1 MTNGLD
7 SSFQIIQDTLA
18 VRFRRIQELEGKVR
32 EQQAEIERLQ
42 RKAIPRPVTL
52 YKDEKIEFDGTGVIY
67 EWCEGQRGP
76 CAVNH
81 DKPDT
86 GHWRA
91 KASVPFKDYLT
102 LILDQEGSKKLEQ
115 ERARLKKIEDAS
127 DKIVRETIAKNDKSN
142 RELQEAWEATGL
154 VSAVRGLTTLADV
167 IRTNKEHLSEA
178 TQCVDIL
185 MEAMTELS
193 GKSLALQGI
202 VLESMKKVDAIRYG
216 DE

>member
-1 MTNGLD
+1 MNTEFDGVVREFQKLLNDRTQEIFGLE
-7 SSFQIIQDTLA
+7 SKI
-18 VRFRRIQELEGKVR
+18 R

-91 KASVPFKDYLT
+91 KASVPFKDYLA
-102 LILDQEGSKKLEQ
+102 LILDAEVDKRLERDK
-115 ERARLKKIEDAS
+115 ERLNR
-127 DKIVRETIAKNDKSN
+127 VREADSKTIHELLAKNDKIN
-142 RELQEAWEATGL
+142 RELRDAWAATGL
-154 VSAVRGLTTLADV
+154 ASTVQGMTTLADV
-167 IRTNKEHLSEA
+167 IQTTKKHLTEA
-178 TQCVDIL
+178 TDCVDIL
-185 MEAMTELS
+185 MQAMTELS

>member
-1 MTNGLD
+1 VREFQKLLNDRTQEIFGLE
-7 SSFQIIQDTLA
+7 SKI
-18 VRFRRIQELEGKVR
+18 R

-42 RKAIPRPVTL
+42 RRAIPRPVTL

-91 KASVPFKDYLT
+91 KSSVPFKDYLA
-102 LILDQEGSKKLEQ
+102 LILDQEVDKRLEQ
-115 ERARLKKIEDAS
+115 ERARLKKIEYAS

-142 RELQEAWEATGL
+142 RELRDAWAATGL
-154 VSAVRGLTTLADV
+154 ASTVQGMTSLADV
-167 IRTNKEHLSEA
+167 IQTTKKHLTEA
-178 TQCVDIL
+178 TDCVDIL
-185 MEAMTELS
+185 MQAMTELS

>member
-1 MTNGLD
+1 MNAEFDGVVREFQKLLNDRMQEIFGLE
-7 SSFQIIQDTLA
+7 SKI
-18 VRFRRIQELEGKVR
+18 R

-42 RKAIPRPVTL
+42 RRAIPRPVTL

-91 KASVPFKDYLT
+91 KASVPFKDYLA
-102 LILDQEGSKKLEQ
+102 LILDQEVSKKLEQ

-127 DKIVRETIAKNDKSN
+127 DKIVRETIARNDKSN
-142 RELQEAWEATGL
+142 RELRDAWAATGL
-154 VSAVRGLTTLADV
+154 ASTVQGMTSLADV
-167 IRTNKEHLSEA
+167 IQTTKKHLTEA
-178 TQCVDIL
+178 TDCVDIL
-185 MEAMTELS
+185 MQAMTELS